1 MDYLDCE
8 YSEFEISV
16 LLEKIRNL
24 LDEEHKESE
33 LAVDVSQMDKGEII
47 ELLATDLLDDVQFEG
62 SIDRNILLAADSL
75 SILDDMGITDESDCN
90 TIKTRI
96 RISEDN
102 AVVNSMVNASAVRS
116 MGGNPQK
123 EFMAA
128 AARAHEKKERNKILP
143 EESSDEETGWRGKF
157 DKLRMGFEESGWSPH
172 AQSLAMITGTV
183 LSVVLGGW
191 LAKNHPLAPIHP
203 TMVGGV
209 YRKGKTKRRT
219 KRSKRKTKRKKT
231 KRR

>member
-16 LLEKIRNL
+16 LLEKIRKL
-24 LDEEHKESE
+24 LEDN
-33 LAVDVSQMDKGEII
+33 VDDDVSQMDKEEII
-47 ELLATDLLDDVQFEG
+47 ELLAKDQLDNVQFDG

-75 SILDDMGITDESDCN
+75 SILDDMDITDSLDCN
-90 TIKTRI
+90 TIKTKI
-96 RISEDN
+96 RISKDN

-116 MGGNPQK
+116 MGGNPEK
-123 EFMAA
+123 EFMA

>member
-16 LLEKIRNL
+16 LLEKIRKL
-24 LDEEHKESE
+24 LEDN
-33 LAVDVSQMDKGEII
+33 VDDDVSQMDKEEII
-47 ELLATDLLDDVQFEG
+47 ELLAKDQLDNVQFDG
-62 SIDRNILLAADSL
+62 SIDRNILLAAESL
-75 SILDDMGITDESDCN
+75 SILDDMGITDSPDCN
-90 TIKTRI
+90 TIKTKI
-96 RISEDN
+96 RISKDN

-116 MGGNPQK
+116 MGGNPEK
-123 EFMAA
+123 EFME

>member
-16 LLEKIRNL
+16 LLEKIRKL
-24 LDEEHKESE
+24 LEDN
-33 LAVDVSQMDKGEII
+33 VDDDVSQMDKEEII
-47 ELLATDLLDDVQFEG
+47 ELLAKDQLDNVQFDG

-75 SILDDMGITDESDCN
+75 SILDDMDITDSLDCN
-90 TIKTRI
+90 TIKTKI
-96 RISEDN
+96 RISKDN

-116 MGGNPQK
+116 MGGNPEK
-123 EFMAA
+123 EFME